1 MIDEIYDAYLD
12 CNQQITTDTRNII
25 KNDLFFALKGP
36 NFNGNTFV
44 QKAIDNGAKYA
55 VIDEKKY
62 YVEGKTFLVDDVLK
76 SLQKLA
82 TIHRK
87 KNKIPVIAITGTNGK
102 TTTKELIGSVLKSK
116 FNVLIT
122 RGNLNNHIGVPL
134 TILKIQDEHQI
145 AVIEMGA
152 SKEGDIKELAE
163 IALPNYGIITNI
175 GKAHLEGFGNI
186 ETIRKTKLELFD
198 YLIYSNGETIVC
210 NDDHLLINYLPEN
223 IKTHTY
229 GFELSD
235 INGKLIG
242 QNPYLKIE
250 IKNTKNREII
260 NSQLLGSYN
269 LNNVLAAV
277 TCGQIFGLSLKEI
290 SNSISNYKPDNNRSQ
305 LIKTKDNTIIADC
318 YNANPTSTM
327 EALKSFKDLENENKL
342 VILGDMLEL
351 GNVENEEHQNV
362 VDYLTN
368 NSFKAILVGKCY
380 QKTNHNF
387 KCFELTEQIINFI
400 KSENYT
406 NHMILLK
413 GSRGIQ
419 LEKII
424 NSNIL

>member
-1 MIDEIYDAYLD
+1 MIDEIYDAYID

-36 NFNGNTFV
+36 NFNGNNFV
-44 QKAIDNGAKYA
+44 EKALSNGAKYA

-62 YVEGKTFLVDDVLK
+62 YIQGKTFLVDDVLN

-82 TIHRK
+82 LIHRK
-87 KNKIPVIAITGTNGK
+87 KNKIPIIAITGTNGK

-122 RGNLNNHIGVPL
+122 QGNLNNHIGVPL
-134 TILKIQDEHQI
+134 TILKIHDDHQI

-152 SKEGDIKELAE
+152 SKKGDIKELVE
-163 IALPNYGIITNI
+163 IALPDYGIITNI

-198 YLIYSNGETIVC
+198 YLIKSNGEIVVC
-210 NDDHLLINYLPEN
+210 NDDKLLINYLPRN
-223 IKTHTY
+223 IKKYSY
-229 GFELSD
+229 GYQLSETNGELIS
-235 INGKLIG
+235 
-242 QNPYLKIE
+242 QNPFLKIKVE
-250 IKNTKNREII
+250 NNNNKEII
-260 NSQLLGSYN
+260 NTLLLGSYN
-269 LNNVLAAV
+269 LNNILAAV
-277 TCGQIFGLSLKEI
+277 SFGQLFGISLKEI
-290 SNSISNYKPDNNRSQ
+290 SNSISNYEPDNNRSQ
-305 LIKTKDNTIIADC
+305 LIKTKYNTIIADC
-318 YNANPTSTM
+318 YNANPTSTI

-351 GNVENEEHQNV
+351 GIVENEEHQNI
-362 VDYLTN
+362 VDYLKD
-368 NSFKAILVGKCY
+368 NSLKAILVGKCY

-400 KSENYT
+400 KNENYT
-406 NHMILLK
+406 NYMVLLK

>member
-36 NFNGNTFV
+36 NFNGNSFV
-44 QKAIDNGAKYA
+44 QKALNNGAKYA

-87 KNKIPVIAITGTNGK
+87 KIKIPLIAITGTNGK

-116 FNVLIT
+116 FDVLIT
-122 RGNLNNHIGVPL
+122 KGNLNNHIGVPL
-134 TILKIQDEHQI
+134 TILKIQKKHQI

-152 SKEGDIKELAE
+152 SKKGDIKELAE

-198 YLIYSNGETIVC
+198 YLNDSNGETIVC

-223 IKTHTY
+223 IKKHTY
-229 GFELSD
+229 GYQLAD
-235 INGKLIG
+235 INGALID

-250 IKNTKNREII
+250 IKNNKSKYII

-277 TCGQIFGLSLKEI
+277 ICGQIFGLNLKEI
-290 SNSISNYKPDNNRSQ
+290 SNAISNYNPDNNRSQ

-327 EALKSFKDLENENKL
+327 EALKSFKDLKNENKL

-351 GNVENEEHQNV
+351 GNVENEEHQNI
-362 VDYLTN
+362 VDYLKN

-406 NHMILLK
+406 NYMILLK

>member
-44 QKAIDNGAKYA
+44 QKAINNGAKYA

-198 YLIYSNGETIVC
+198 YLIDSNGETIVY
-210 NDDHLLINYLPEN
+210 NDDYLLINYLPEN

-229 GFELSD
+229 GFELSH

-250 IKNTKNREII
+250 IKNNKNREII
-260 NSQLLGSYN
+260 KSQLLGSYN

-351 GNVENEEHQNV
+351 GNVENEEHQNI
-362 VDYLTN
+362 VDYLKN
-368 NSFKAILVGKCY
+368 NSFKAILVGKCF